1 MKTVKVTINISNVE
15 KWDVDWS
22 NKRSIKNELL
32 ELNDDIKKALSR
44 NCGIDYSSMTIDS
57 TLIDYLATR
66 KNK

>member
-22 NKRSIKNELL
+22 NKRSIKNELF

-57 TLIDYLATR
+57 TLIDYLATS

>member
-57 TLIDYLATR
+57 TLIDYLATS